1 MKPACRTIGR
11 ERQCLE
17 DIAPNNPISEECSAR
32 NRGLKSRASRF
43 LETSSVEQVA
53 DACLD
58 RVEMGIR
65 IEGDR
70 PTAEIDQFLRSE
82 IDIEITRS

>member
-1 MKPACRTIGR
+1 
-11 ERQCLE
+11 
-17 DIAPNNPISEECSAR
+17 
-32 NRGLKSRASRF
+32 

-70 PTAEIDQFLRSE
+70 PAAEIDQFLRSE